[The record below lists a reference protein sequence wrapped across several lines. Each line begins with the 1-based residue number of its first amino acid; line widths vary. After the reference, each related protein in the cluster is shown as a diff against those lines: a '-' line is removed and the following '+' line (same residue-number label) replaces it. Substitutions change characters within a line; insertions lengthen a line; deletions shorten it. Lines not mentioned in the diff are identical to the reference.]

1 MRGASHREEEQMK
14 TIMFTALA
22 AVALL
27 LAVGPAMA
35 ADQSTDFVAF
45 KALDQAQVVPLS
57 DRELSAVEGKALCV
71 CINIGV
77 IPQINV
83 NPQIAVLSPG
93 ASLVSI
99 LTNSAGLVQFA
110 GPRR

>member
-1 MRGASHREEEQMK
+1 MKNRVFGAM
-14 TIMFTALA
+14 LA
-22 AVALL
+22 IALL
-27 LAVGPAMA
+27 LVAGPAMA
-35 ADQSTDFVAF
+35 ADHPTDFVAF
-45 KALDQAQVVPLS
+45 QTLDQSQVVPLS
-57 DRELSAVEGKALCV
+57 DRELGAVEGKGLCV